1 MDEELIGA
9 VVVDN
14 CTEEKKSNPCNADD
28 NKEIKVEEKKTLC
41 YNKRLS
47 FHNF

>member
-1 MDEELIGA
+1 MGENPAVDEKLIGA

-28 NKEIKVEEKKTLC
+28 NKEIKVEEKNSML
-41 YNKRLS
+41 
-47 FHNF
+47 